1 MIKAV
6 TFLGVALLSL
16 SAQDVFSADKNG
28 RYWIYGVGSQNCETY
43 LEARNNGG
51 LSEISYKNW
60 VSGYLTS
67 SNRSSEDTYNL
78 LGETNFQGAL
88 SWIDMY
94 CGKNPKN
101 TVYMAVANLSAVYY
115 PKRKKTK

>member
-1 MIKAV
+1 MIRAV

-16 SAQDVFSADKNG
+16 SAPNAFSADKNG
-28 RYWIYGVGSQNCETY
+28 RYWIYGVGSENCEVY

-51 LSEISYKNW
+51 ASEISYKNW
-60 VSGYLTS
+60 LSGYLTS
-67 SNRSSEDTYNL
+67 TNRSSDDTYNL
-78 LGETNFQGAL
+78 LGETDFQGAL